1 MKVGGGEHKS
11 DESAGKK
18 TFYRALP
25 LFFAPKSKLAFL
37 VNVFQ
42 MVGTVLASMWFAVL
56 LLKVT
61 PVPSHL

>member
-1 MKVGGGEHKS
+1 
-11 DESAGKK
+11 
-18 TFYRALP
+18 
-25 LFFAPKSKLAFL
+25 
-37 VNVFQ
+37 